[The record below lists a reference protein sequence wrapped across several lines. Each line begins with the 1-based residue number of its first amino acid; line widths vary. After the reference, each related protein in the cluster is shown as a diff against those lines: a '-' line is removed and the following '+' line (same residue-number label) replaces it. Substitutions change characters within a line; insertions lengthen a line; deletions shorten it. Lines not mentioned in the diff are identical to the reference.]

1 MISATPFLWLQ
12 HPIDDAAYFYAALF
26 DGEVLAEDY
35 GPTMRSARIRIAGQT
50 IELFSAGP
58 FDELT
63 QAFSIVV
70 TCSSQ
75 AELDRIW
82 EGLCRG
88 GTPSQCGWITDRFGV
103 TWQVIPQPLREWL
116 SDPERSQAVTQT
128 MLGMVRLDFAPLEA
142 ALRGD

>member
-35 GPTMRSARIRIAGQT
+35 GATMRSARIRIAGQT

-116 SDPERSQAVTQT
+116 SDPERGQAVTQT